1 MGQCAETLLV
11 AILDP
16 NRAVEPRYMEYS
28 AITGEG
34 RVYSGIIAAEAGN
47 SLTLIDAH
55 ANRHTLLRD
64 DLDELVSTGQSLMP
78 VGLEDLLQQPEEL
91 LDLIAYVRSVEGDP
105 KGKLEA
111 PNTQAPRELETRMT
125 NPNP

>member
-1 MGQCAETLLV
+1 
-11 AILDP
+11 
-16 NRAVEPRYMEYS
+16 MEYS

-34 RVYSGIIAAEAGN
+34 RVYSGIVAAEAGN